1 MIGPRLSKAGKMPCR
16 SWSLQ
21 AIETCP
27 GARKSKG
34 ELVDA
39 CAGCYAR
46 TGFYKMDNVK
56 APRIHNKEDWKRKE
70 WVSEMVEEIDSNDRY
85 FRWFDSGDIYHTKL
99 ADKIYAVCSATPHC
113 QHWIPTRSHKYPKFH
128 KVLEALDSL
137 PNVKVRYSSDSI
149 VGEYTPGL
157 HGSTI
162 MSDGHKNSNITK
174 CYAYRRDRHGKVWE
188 REEFYKLS
196 KEEKRVLKFGSCGS
210 CRLCWNK
217 DIDVIGYVQHG
228 RKMRSVMLNKVK
240 GE

>member
-27 GARKSKG
+27 GARKSNG

-39 CAGCYAR
+39 CKGCYAT
-46 TGFYKMDNVK
+46 TGNYRWPNVK
-56 APRIHNKEDWKRKE
+56 APRIHNKEDWKRE
-70 WVSEMVEEIDSNDRY
+70 DFVSDMILELDNDRY
-85 FRWFDSGDIYHTKL
+85 FRLFDSGDFYQPKL
-99 ADKIYAVCSATPHC
+99 VEKWIEICKASSHC
-113 QHWIPTRSHKYPKFH
+113 KFWIPTRSHKYPKFH

-162 MSDGHKNSNITK
+162 MPDGHKNSNITK